1 MRHFVAEIRLQTSR
15 YVAGLTH
22 SKNVEILLN
31 GLFSIFMIGI
41 DVLVSHMEMANDGGK
56 EMVIGGDIHDD
67 CHVILNAI

>member
-1 MRHFVAEIRLQTSR
+1 
-15 YVAGLTH
+15 
-22 SKNVEILLN
+22 
-31 GLFSIFMIGI
+31 MIGI